1 MQFRGSR
8 IRLIIANLNI
18 VTQWCAEN
26 INIIASNI
34 PQMKIIAVSQWTAR
48 FNMQRKPEKC
58 WFLLRNLSFGLFD
71 HKKIP
76 GLFQDFPKFQQNY
89 RTFQDFPGLSIIS
102 KILFLWLTVICS
114 VLKSDCFKL
123 CILLCWSCVIL
134 CILLVAFNISNLDTF
149 FLLF

>member
-8 IRLIIANLNI
+8 TRLIIANLNI

-76 GLFQDFPKFQQNY
+76 GLFQDLSKISAK
-89 RTFQDFPGLSIIS
+89 FQDFSGLVGTMKKYITRTRI
-102 KILFLWLTVICS
+102 KVLNLAWLWNKATRYKQKTEIFLITRPPTCWKFDS
-114 VLKSDCFKL
+114 CF
-123 CILLCWSCVIL
+123 
-134 CILLVAFNISNLDTF
+134 
-149 FLLF
+149 